1 MKTIKS
7 AKYNFTLIE
16 LLIVIAII
24 AILAGMLLPALNKA
38 REKAKA
44 SQCINNLKQNGLA
57 MAMYSMDNN
66 DQLFLFRSSPET
78 SWVQQLVN
86 KKYLN
91 TLKTAVCPACMPFS
105 YNTGTVRY
113 DVKIYGAVY
122 DVRIAT
128 TVNTY
133 QTLGVKKIKKPA
145 SNIWLGDSIGGF
157 DFAGAYEYKGTQY
170 WMLNIYANP
179 TFPAYSTYPYG
190 LHMRHNERANVVMI
204 DGHAEAADVKLL
216 KSCNITRAVRSSG
229 YCFPIQ

>member
-1 MKTIKS
+1 MKTIRQ
-7 AKYNFTLIE
+7 AKCNFTLIE

-44 SQCINNLKQNGLA
+44 SHCINNLRQNGLA

-66 DQLFLFRSSPET
+66 EQFFLFRASPEI

-86 KKYLN
+86 NKYLD
-91 TLKTAVCPACMPFS
+91 TLNTAVCPACTPFS
-105 YNTGTVRY
+105 YDTGTVRY

-122 DVRIAT
+122 DTRIAT
-128 TVNTY
+128 TVNSH
-133 QTLGVKKIKKPA
+133 QTISLKKIKQ
-145 SNIWLGDSIGGF
+145 SSSTIWLGDSVGGL
-157 DFAGAYEYKGTQY
+157 DNTAAYNYRGTQY

-190 LHMRHNERANVVMI
+190 LHMRHNGRANVVMI
-204 DGHAEAADVKLL
+204 DGHAEAADVEVL